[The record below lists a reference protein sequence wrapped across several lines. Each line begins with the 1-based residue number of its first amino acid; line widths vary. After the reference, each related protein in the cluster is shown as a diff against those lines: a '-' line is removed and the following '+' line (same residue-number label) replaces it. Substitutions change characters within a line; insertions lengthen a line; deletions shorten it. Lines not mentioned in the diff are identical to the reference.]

1 MSENLDPI
9 ITQDDYTQGQEM
21 PVLGPAYFSSR
32 RIVNAALQR
41 LTADDARQIADGI
54 AKQVYERIQEIA
66 EDALWSDAEMNL
78 QGKSWRMVDEIV
90 RGILSGEKWLIERY
104 ALGARYDCDKIREAV
119 ARHIPR
125 EIMQAR
131 IADLEAENE
140 RLRKDLEFAR
150 GRY

>member
-1 MSENLDPI
+1 
-9 ITQDDYTQGQEM
+9 M
-21 PVLGPAYFSSR
+21 P
-32 RIVNAALQR
+32 
-41 LTADDARQIADGI
+41 
-54 AKQVYERIQEIA
+54 
-66 EDALWSDAEMNL
+66 LWSDAEMNL

-104 ALGARYDCDKIREAV
+104 ALGDRYDCDKIREAV

-140 RLRKDLEFAR
+140 RLRKDLGFAR